1 MIQKVIRTC
10 KSRTFG
16 MRAIAFL
23 LAFLMVISPLTA
35 FAADMDPDISD
46 LPTSGEDIG
55 DEVEQDVTSA
65 TYTVRWLDSDE
76 NELASETREGTV
88 GTSVMVNPDD
98 LLAME
103 GYVFRNEDERNL
115 QTDELAA
122 DGTTELKLYFDKVE
136 DESEVVEEDDTT
148 IDETVDNTS
157 DVADDDATVE
167 DKSEIIEADESDVMY
182 TVEWRNSFNQLI
194 QSETRTAETGSDVS
208 VTEDD
213 KSFDKTGR
221 YFFNE
226 EADNV
231 LHGVAAN
238 DLVLV
243 LFFDDANAVMPAS
256 VGGNTFHFMIDMR
269 PYGGKLY
276 DNVRTDIYPSAQF
289 MSMYD
294 KFNWAAV
301 DNIWNYQFSH
311 YWSDWGDSPAGATTP
326 GYGTFYSRNKTS
338 QTGCEWYFG
347 YPKLDGIDERVIKW
361 MPAFVEDSVQPKNGF
376 RVDAVFTGDVDKT
389 VKGSV
394 KVFTP
399 GSAQTVDLNS
409 ALPSISDVLNDGRY
423 NVTFTGWTIVSG
435 DGTLTDDTYVYTD
448 GYHVIQANYM
458 VESRCSFTVVSRIWR
473 DGVIAR
479 EVVGDKISVNP
490 DENITYDLYRYNTE
504 FRDNSQYQFDK
515 YVLSDNS
522 ASAVLSFPS
531 YISCK
536 LSDLQGDVVV
546 YADWVYVP
554 SINWSH
560 VVLDY
565 NFTGDVTGFYSKE
578 EYQRYPAGN
587 YDVSAALTNEDL
599 ESISWFDLSHMDVTY
614 GDIRL
619 LSGMADI
626 FEHHIAPL
634 SSEVHIEV
642 DVHVKKCDDSDDSGY
657 MKFNIF
663 LDETDFCVDYLP
675 VSRGDVLDIGAKINE
690 YLTRIQEKYPMASF
704 YSVCTQSLCGVNSWS
719 FDNGSHWSQSQNLS
733 LTVPS
738 DGRLL
743 NGIAIYFNSG
753 MPKDNIKVEYC
764 TYGTLPNGKVID
776 NWYYPDTRYK
786 AGSVISLKEHMG
798 FDYEFDMLKYNFSF
812 VKYSIQQ
819 NVGNHTVSI

>member
-238 DLVLV
+238 DLVLC
-243 LFFDDANAVMPAS
+243 FFLM
-256 VGGNTFHFMIDMR
+256 MQMR
-269 PYGGKLY
+269 
-276 DNVRTDIYPSAQF
+276 
-289 MSMYD
+289 
-294 KFNWAAV
+294 
-301 DNIWNYQFSH
+301 
-311 YWSDWGDSPAGATTP
+311 
-326 GYGTFYSRNKTS
+326 
-338 QTGCEWYFG
+338 
-347 YPKLDGIDERVIKW
+347 
-361 MPAFVEDSVQPKNGF
+361 
-376 RVDAVFTGDVDKT
+376 
-389 VKGSV
+389 
-394 KVFTP
+394 
-399 GSAQTVDLNS
+399 
-409 ALPSISDVLNDGRY
+409 
-423 NVTFTGWTIVSG
+423 
-435 DGTLTDDTYVYTD
+435 
-448 GYHVIQANYM
+448 
-458 VESRCSFTVVSRIWR
+458 
-473 DGVIAR
+473 
-479 EVVGDKISVNP
+479 
-490 DENITYDLYRYNTE
+490 
-504 FRDNSQYQFDK
+504 
-515 YVLSDNS
+515 
-522 ASAVLSFPS
+522 
-531 YISCK
+531 
-536 LSDLQGDVVV
+536 
-546 YADWVYVP
+546 
-554 SINWSH
+554 
-560 VVLDY
+560 
-565 NFTGDVTGFYSKE
+565 
-578 EYQRYPAGN
+578 
-587 YDVSAALTNEDL
+587 
-599 ESISWFDLSHMDVTY
+599 
-614 GDIRL
+614 
-619 LSGMADI
+619 
-626 FEHHIAPL
+626 
-634 SSEVHIEV
+634 
-642 DVHVKKCDDSDDSGY
+642 
-657 MKFNIF
+657 
-663 LDETDFCVDYLP
+663 
-675 VSRGDVLDIGAKINE
+675 
-690 YLTRIQEKYPMASF
+690 
-704 YSVCTQSLCGVNSWS
+704 
-719 FDNGSHWSQSQNLS
+719 
-733 LTVPS
+733 
-738 DGRLL
+738 
-743 NGIAIYFNSG
+743 
-753 MPKDNIKVEYC
+753 
-764 TYGTLPNGKVID
+764 
-776 NWYYPDTRYK
+776 
-786 AGSVISLKEHMG
+786 
-798 FDYEFDMLKYNFSF
+798 
-812 VKYSIQQ
+812 
-819 NVGNHTVSI
+819 